1 MKKFSFLHTNIKEKM
16 DFSRLPVLEKTSNHK
31 TDFPKL
37 IGWITH
43 HDITRHYVSEKA
55 NATHQAMEE
64 HIL

>member
-1 MKKFSFLHTNIKEKM
+1 M